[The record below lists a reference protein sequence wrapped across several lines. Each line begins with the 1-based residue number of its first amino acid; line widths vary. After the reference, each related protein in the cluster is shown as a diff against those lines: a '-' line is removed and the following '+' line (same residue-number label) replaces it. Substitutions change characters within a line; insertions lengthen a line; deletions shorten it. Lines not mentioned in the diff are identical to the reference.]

1 MAQGATGAKSGLR
14 FAPARTY
21 LTAAAVA
28 LGLAVFSGWCA
39 YRWLPAAV
47 PAVLFVASAGG
58 VLWLG
63 LRPTI
68 EVTEEFLKTGNRA
81 VAWRDVRRVDQTG
94 WISPMVVDL
103 TLADQTR
110 LRLIYPGETE
120 ESNRLLRLIQQ
131 RASAALINGVPYR
144 QIFGEPAGQETPA
157 AKLSSPR
164 YRLLTEDDEA
174 EVERLYQ
181 KLRAAGRLDPEK

>member
-1 MAQGATGAKSGLR
+1 MAQRAKKVIDELR

-47 PAVLFVASAGG
+47 PCVLFVMSAGA

-63 LRPTI
+63 LQPVIT
-68 EVTEEFLKTGNRA
+68 VTEGELRTSKR
-81 VAWRDVRRVDQTG
+81 VIAWKDVRRVDQTG

-103 TLADQTR
+103 TLADRTSV
-110 LRLIYPGETE
+110 RLIYPGETE
-120 ESNRLLRLIQQ
+120 RSNELLRIIQQ
-131 RASAALINGVPYR
+131 RSTGSLINGVPYK
-144 QIFGEPAGQETPA
+144 QIFGETSQTAQA
-157 AKLSSPR
+157 VKMSSPK
-164 YRLLTEDDEA
+164 YRLLTEEDEA

>member
-1 MAQGATGAKSGLR
+1 MAQGATGAKTGLR
-14 FAPARTY
+14 FTPARTY

-47 PAVLFVASAGG
+47 PAALFVVSAGG

-63 LRPTI
+63 LRPAI
-68 EVTEEFLKTGNRA
+68 EVTEESLRTGKRTI
-81 VAWRDVRRVDQTG
+81 AWREVRRVDQTG

-103 TLADQTR
+103 TLSDQTR

-120 ESNRLLRLIQQ
+120 ESNRLLRIIQQ
-131 RASAALINGVPYR
+131 RSTAALINGVPYR
-144 QIFGEPAGQETPA
+144 QIFGEAPQAAPA

-174 EVERLYQ
+174 EVERLYH
-181 KLRAAGRLDPEK
+181 KLRSAGRLDPEK

>member
-1 MAQGATGAKSGLR
+1 LR

-21 LTAAAVA
+21 LTAAAIA

-47 PAVLFVASAGG
+47 PGVLFVMSAGA

-63 LRPTI
+63 LQPAIT
-68 EVTEEFLKTGNRA
+68 VTERELRTSKR
-81 VAWRDVRRVDQTG
+81 VIAWKDVRRVDQTG

-103 TLADQTR
+103 TLADRTKVR
-110 LRLIYPGETE
+110 LVYPGETE
-120 ESNRLLRLIQQ
+120 KSAELLRIIQQ
-131 RASAALINGVPYR
+131 RSTGSLINGVPYK
-144 QIFGEPAGQETPA
+144 QIFGEPSQA
-157 AKLSSPR
+157 AEATRMSSPK
-164 YRLLTEDDEA
+164 YRLLTEEDEA